1 MLLKFDKNHW
11 VINSSNIIIEIVFP
25 SIANHWHCIKISR
38 ENSISCNFIF
48 LPLLKFLILW
58 FVLLRTHVVAV
69 LLKKP
74 ILIPHELRLTVIE
87 FLGFKSF
94 RVNWLVRK
102 TLQVLNVFESRCNAF
117 KYGRFSVKSIPF
129 KILI

>member
-1 MLLKFDKNHW
+1 MLLKFDEDHW

-25 SIANHWHCIKISR
+25 SIANLWHCIKISR

-48 LPLLKFLILW
+48 LPLLKFLFLW
-58 FVLLRTHVVAV
+58 FVLLRTHVIAV

-74 ILIPHELRLTVIE
+74 ILITHKLSLTIIKL
-87 FLGFKSF
+87 LGFKSR

-102 TLQVLNVFESRCNAF
+102 TLQVLNVFKSRCNAF
-117 KYGRFSVKSIPF
+117 EYGRFSIKSIPF